1 MSHFMS
7 GVITE
12 ICTPFTREG
21 EIDFE
26 YLHDMIE
33 WQVECGVNGFFVN
46 GYAGESHALT
56 FDEKLAVV
64 EAVHK
69 AAAGRVKIMSC
80 SFENDVRANKRL
92 IDAYEEQGLSDC
104 YCITAPPFFKF
115 SQAALYDWSAE
126 LIDHAK
132 RSVYIYNC
140 VEQAVL
146 FAPDT
151 LAKLAAEHPNLRGFK
166 DASTNVVNFQQC
178 VLRID
183 PENFDFLGG
192 CDGFDGIMVLLGAVG
207 CVSFMAVPYPREMV
221 DIINKGLAGDWK
233 GCIEAQQKVLRIRN
247 VVKKTPFNAGW
258 NWAMQYG
265 FGRPTVSRMGEKQDW
280 VPYEVKLELDELMRE
295 MGYEG
300 LKIER
305 TELDDVMAGVT
316 DFR

>member
-69 AAAGRVKIMSC
+69 ATAGRVKIMSC
-80 SFENDVRANKRL
+80 AFENDVRANKRL

-132 RSVYIYNC
+132 RPVYIYNC

>member
-12 ICTPFTREG
+12 ICTPFTKEG

-80 SFENDVRANKRL
+80 AFENDVRANKRL

-132 RSVYIYNC
+132 RPVYIYNC

>member
-12 ICTPFTREG
+12 ICTPFTKEG

-56 FDEKLAVV
+56 FEEKLAVV

-80 SFENDVRANKRL
+80 AFENDVRANKCL

-132 RSVYIYNC
+132 RPVYIYNC

-221 DIINKGLAGDWK
+221 DIIDKGLAGDWK

>member
-64 EAVHK
+64 ETVHK

-80 SFENDVRANKRL
+80 AFENDVRANKRL

-132 RSVYIYNC
+132 RPVYIYNC

-151 LAKLAAEHPNLRGFK
+151 LAKLAAEHPNLRGVK

>member
-80 SFENDVRANKRL
+80 AFENDVRANKRL

-132 RSVYIYNC
+132 RPVYIYNC

-280 VPYEVKLELDELMRE
+280 VPYEVKLE

>member
-12 ICTPFTREG
+12 ICTPFTKEG

-64 EAVHK
+64 ETVHK

-80 SFENDVRANKRL
+80 AFENDVRANKRL

-132 RSVYIYNC
+132 RPVYIYNC

-221 DIINKGLAGDWK
+221 DIIDKGLAGDWK

>member
-12 ICTPFTREG
+12 ICTPFTKEG

-33 WQVECGVNGFFVN
+33 WQVECGANGFFVN

-56 FDEKLAVV
+56 FEEKLAVV

-80 SFENDVRANKRL
+80 TFENDVRANKRL

-132 RSVYIYNC
+132 RPVYIYNC

-221 DIINKGLAGDWK
+221 DIIDKGLAGDWK